1 MDLSTHGGNA
11 ISPTPKK
18 FKRSDQKPLPKPNVG
33 LTASND
39 GEMTAEKVR
48 AMFCNPLYAG
58 ITANFPK
65 LVDDETWVRAA
76 AQSIR
81 EHGPEQWLVNML
93 YVLRESMGSET
104 PELGDE

>member
-1 MDLSTHGGNA
+1 M
-11 ISPTPKK
+11 SPTPKT
-18 FKRSDQKPLPKPNVG
+18 FKRPDPKPLPQPNVD
-33 LTASND
+33 LTVSED

-65 LVDDETWVRAA
+65 LVDDETWIRAA
-76 AQSIR
+76 AQAIR

-93 YVLRESMGSET
+93 YVLRASLGTGT
-104 PELGDE
+104 PKADE

>member
-1 MDLSTHGGNA
+1 M
-11 ISPTPKK
+11 SPTPKK
-18 FKRSDQKPLPKPNVG
+18 FKRPDQKPLPKPNVD
-33 LTASND
+33 LTTGED

-65 LVDDETWVRAA
+65 LVDDETWIRAA
-76 AQSIR
+76 AQAIR

-93 YVLRESMGSET
+93 YVLRETLGTGT
-104 PELGDE
+104 PKAGE